1 MQRIVGGIEIEDDL
15 FGGRLVRLQE
25 QRHKQSFNRRRIM
38 RDLVIPRHPIPAQLK
53 PVERRFASHRRALRS
68 HRFELTRQHRH
79 QRIVTQFVVV
89 VQILLA
95 KRDPEHPLT
104 DQRYDLM
111 LDQVSP
117 PLVVKARR
125 KPIDHPDRSIRRSQK
140 QRPGVRRH
148 KAGIKSCFH
157 SATFNGSKIKLFCAT
172 PSASGLSS
180 NQLKVAAAQRL
191 SLIRSLDA
199 PN

>member
-1 MQRIVGGIEIEDDL
+1 ML
-15 FGGRLVRLQE
+15 SSSRLSV
-25 QRHKQSFNRRRIM
+25 
-38 RDLVIPRHPIPAQLK
+38 DW
-53 PVERRFASHRRALRS
+53 PVHRRAILSPRL
-68 HRFELTRQHRH
+68 ELTRQHRH
-79 QRIVTQFVVV
+79 QRVVAQLVVV
-89 VQILLA
+89 VEIFVA
-95 KRDPEHPLT
+95 ERDPEHPLT

-125 KPIDHPDRSIRRSQK
+125 KPIDHPDRSIRRSEK

-172 PSASGLSS
+172 LRRHRGSPRI
-180 NQLKVAAAQRL
+180 QLKVAAAQRL
-191 SLIRSLDA
+191 SLISEPQCA
-199 PN
+199 N